1 MALVWQAAS
10 VDAHTMSTARR
21 LVWVSTWVVLVAY
34 AGGLLLHGKG
44 FDTLTDGWL
53 GILTQV
59 LPAIVCWIGVAGAR
73 THRLQVTCLAVAI
86 SAFCIG
92 NAVYVIAAGG
102 SLALPYPS
110 VADVGYLAFYPLI
123 LATIVLAVRRELR
136 GIKAAVWLDS
146 ILGGLGGACALAV
159 LLGPVFKNTT
169 GGSFATVVALTYPM
183 CDLLLVATVV
193 GVAALQ
199 GWRLTPAWSWA
210 LAGLAVMTISDLVYS
225 LRIAN
230 DSYLMGTILDVGWPL
245 GLALLAGSAYSPPR
259 TRRPQRPVLAMPV
272 FATLIGVTVLAL
284 ASRIHITTI
293 AVVLAVLTLVGAAAR
308 TQLAFRQLRR
318 LADLRRQAT
327 TDDLTGLPNR
337 RALYAAVAQAL
348 DGPLRPHALL
358 LLDLDRFKE
367 VNDSLGHHVGDQL
380 LIRVAERLRAQLR
393 PHDVLARLGADE
405 FAVLLVDA
413 EQAHA
418 VEVAARL
425 RGSLTDPMTLAGIA
439 LHTGVSIGIA
449 LSPDHGSDATVLL
462 RRADMAM
469 YKAKTARSGH
479 QVYAGNDDLGGAER
493 LRTIHELRTALAENQ
508 LVLYYQP
515 KIDLRT
521 SDVRGVEALVRWNH
535 PSRGVLQPDCFLE
548 LIEECGLMPALT
560 RYVLDVALRQAAVW
574 ESQGRPLT
582 VAVNL
587 SAGSL
592 LDSSLPTY
600 IAGQLTAR
608 GVAAAH
614 LQLEITEQT
623 LMSDRNRARVI
634 LTALRELGVKI
645 SIDDFGTGYS
655 SLAYLRDLPLDELK
669 LDRLFISPMT
679 TDTRANALVGS
690 TIGLAHSLGLRLVA
704 EGVEDN
710 TTYSELRRLGCD
722 EVQGYYLSRPIPAA
736 DLDRWIDDRRA
747 LPPPRSGVIVEA
759 ARSPQG

>member
-1 MALVWQAAS
+1 MALGRRVVWGA
-10 VDAHTMSTARR
+10 TW
-21 LVWVSTWVVLVAY
+21 LVLLTYAIGLLSHGTGFSVLV
-34 AGGLLLHGKG
+34 
-44 FDTLTDGWL
+44 DGWL

-73 THRLQVTCLAVAI
+73 THRLQVTCLAMAI

-110 VADVGYLAFYPLI
+110 VADAGYLTFYPLI

-169 GGSFATVVALTYPM
+169 GGPLATVVALTYPM
-183 CDLLLVATVV
+183 FDLVLVATVV

-199 GWRLTPAWSWA
+199 GWRLTPAWFWA

-230 DSYLMGTILDVGWPL
+230 DSYRMGTVLDVGWPL
-245 GLALLAGSAYSPPR
+245 GLALLAGSAYSPPK

-293 AVVLAVLTLVGAAAR
+293 AVVLAILTLVGAGAR
-308 TQLAFRQLRR
+308 TQLAFRQLQK

-337 RALYAAVAQAL
+337 RALYAAVGQQL

-367 VNDSLGHHVGDQL
+367 VNDSLGHHIGDQL
-380 LIRVAERLRAQLR
+380 LIRAAERLRAQLR
-393 PHDVLARLGADE
+393 PQDVLARLGGDE
-405 FAVLLVDA
+405 FAVLLVGA
-413 EQAHA
+413 EQRHA
-418 VEVAARL
+418 VEVALRL
-425 RGSLTDPMTLAGIA
+425 QGSLADPMTLAGIA

-449 LSPDHGSDATVLL
+449 LSPDHGSDVTVLL

-469 YKAKTARSGH
+469 YKAKTTRTGY

-493 LRTIHELRTALAENQ
+493 LRTIHELRTALAEDQ
-508 LVLYYQP
+508 LVLHYQP

-521 SDVRGVEALVRWNH
+521 SDVRGVEALVRWFH
-535 PSRGVLQPDCFLE
+535 PSRGLLQPDSFLE

-574 ESQGRPLT
+574 QAQGRPLS

-592 LDSSLPTY
+592 LDASLPTY
-600 IAGQLTAR
+600 VAQQLTAH
-608 GVAAAH
+608 GVAAAN
-614 LQLEITEQT
+614 LQLEITEET
-623 LMSDRNRARVI
+623 LMSDRNRARV
-634 LTALRELGVKI
+634 LLAALRDLGVKV

-669 LDRLFISPMT
+669 LDRLFVSPMI
-679 TDTRANALVGS
+679 TDVRANALVES
-690 TIGLAHSLGLRLVA
+690 TIGLAHSLGLRMVA

-710 TTYSELRRLGCD
+710 DTYSELRRLGCD
-722 EVQGYYLSRPIPAA
+722 EVQGYYISRPIPAD
-736 DLDRWIDDRRA
+736 DLDRWLDDRRA
-747 LPPPRSGVIVEA
+747 LPPPRSETVVES
-759 ARSPQG
+759 ARFLQH